1 MPKVTQLLHSRVE
14 MQTRL
19 CATHSID
26 IQKIPGMISP
36 HTVLCLPG
44 SLVPEPVPGPGY
56 FSSHT
61 LPLPCTYQTILGS
74 SCSQNAAGSTIFS
87 EGATGL

>member
-36 HTVLCLPG
+36 HRVLCLPG
-44 SLVPEPVPGPGY
+44 SLEGRGSRASARAGLFQFTHTPSALHIPDHPGK
-56 FSSHT
+56 
-61 LPLPCTYQTILGS
+61 
-74 SCSQNAAGSTIFS
+74 
-87 EGATGL
+87 